1 MNITR
6 RGFLTLSGAV
16 GGGIALTGLGLN
28 LNPARAYA
36 DELNKMNRVKV
47 AKQSTTICCYC
58 SCGCGLI
65 CSTDKTTN
73 KIINIEGDADHPIN
87 EGALCA
93 KGAGF
98 FDMTEANK
106 HRLRKVLYR
115 APGGDKWEEKDWEW
129 ALPRMARLIKD
140 TRDKNFIKTN
150 DKGELVNRCE
160 AIGHYGSSNVDNEE
174 CWLITTMSRALG
186 IVYMDHQARVCHS
199 PSVGAL
205 AESFGRGSMTN
216 HYIDMKNADVILIMG
231 SNMAENHPMGFR
243 WVTKAQEKG
252 AKVIHVD
259 PRFTRTSARCDYHVP
274 LRSGTDIAFLGGM
287 INYIIEK
294 KKYFKEY
301 VLNYTHASFIVS
313 KDYYFK
319 DGLFSGYDAGKR
331 KYNKDTWVFDKDA
344 NGIPQRDMTL
354 TNPRCVFQLMKK
366 HYSRYTLDKVSGITG
381 VSKENLLKVYEVYS
395 STGVP
400 DKAGT
405 ECYALGWT
413 QHTVGVENIRAMTL
427 VQMLLGNVGIAGGG
441 INAMRGEPN
450 VQGSTDHAIL
460 YHILPGYLKT
470 PSASYDTLEK
480 YLTKYTPV
488 SKDPQSANYYQN
500 YPKFMVSLL
509 KCWFGNKAT
518 KENDFGYNWLP
529 KMDDGKHYSTMHMF
543 DKMYEGKIKGFFCI
557 GADNAV
563 STPNTR
569 KVRKALEK
577 LDWLIGENI
586 FDNETYQFW
595 RGPGVDTK
603 NVKTEC
609 FLLPASASM
618 EKEGSI
624 SNSGRWVQWKQKA
637 CDGPDQCIPVGEITI
652 KIMDAVKKLY
662 AKEGGILTEPILNLQ
677 WDYLDDKGHFSAM
690 KTAKAING
698 YFLKDTVIEDKAK
711 GTTTLFKKGQLVPT
725 FGNLKDDGTTS
736 AGNWCICGSYTA
748 DGINKMASRGKEDPT
763 GLGLFPNW
771 SFAWPVGRRIL
782 YNRCSV
788 DLNGKPY
795 NPKRNILEW
804 KGDKWVG
811 DVPDGP
817 WPPQADKAKGKYPF
831 IMQRDGLGAFFGQN
845 MADGPFPEHY
855 EPLEGPLTKNP
866 LSGQLINPA
875 IEIFDKHSDVDK
887 IARASE
893 KFPYVCTTYSCTEH
907 WCSGALTRWQ
917 AWLLEMQPEL
927 YIEIGDQLAEK
938 LGIKNGDKVKVA
950 SVRGEAPC
958 VAMVTQRLTPF
969 TIEGKTVHQVG
980 MPFNYGWL
988 YPEGG
993 SDSTN
998 FLTPTV
1004 GDANTFC
1011 PEYKA
1016 FMVNVTKL

>member
-1 MNITR
+1 MNISR
-6 RGFLTLSGAV
+6 RGFLKVSGAV
-16 GGGIALTGLGLN
+16 GGGVALSSLGFN
-28 LNPARAYA
+28 FSPTRAYA
-36 DELNKMNRVKV
+36 DELNKMNRVRI

-58 SCGCGLI
+58 SCGCGLV
-65 CSTDKTTN
+65 CSTDKATN

-98 FDMTEANK
+98 FQMTEANE

-140 TRDKNFIKTN
+140 TRDKNFTKHN
-150 DKGELVNRCE
+150 AKGELVNRCE

-174 CWLITTMSRALG
+174 CWLITVMSRALG
-186 IVYMDHQARVCHS
+186 LVYIDHQARVCHS

-243 WVTKAQEKG
+243 WVTKAQENG

-259 PRFTRTSARCDYHVP
+259 PRFTRTSARCDFHVP

-287 INYIIEK
+287 ISYIIEN
-294 KKYFKEY
+294 KKYFEEY
-301 VLNYTHASFIVS
+301 VKNYTHASFIV
-313 KDYYFK
+313 DEGYYFK
-319 DGLFSGYDAGKR
+319 DGLFSGYDAKKR
-331 KYNKDTWVFDKDA
+331 KYNKETWDFEKDSK
-344 NGIPQRDMTL
+344 GIPKRDMTL
-354 TNPRCVFQLMKK
+354 QHPRSVFQLMRK
-366 HYSRYTLDKVSGITG
+366 HYSRYTLDKVSSITG
-381 VSKENLLKVYEVYS
+381 VSKENLLKVYEIYS
-395 STGVP
+395 ATGAP

-413 QHTVGVENIRAMTL
+413 QHTVGVENIRAMTII
-427 VQMLLGNVGIAGGG
+427 QMLLGNVGIAGGG

-450 VQGSTDHAIL
+450 VQGSTDQAIL
-460 YHILPGYLKT
+460 YHILPGYMKQ
-470 PSASYDTLEK
+470 PAASYDTLDK
-480 YLTKYTPV
+480 YLKKYTPV
-488 SKDPQSANYYQN
+488 SHDPQSANYYQN
-500 YPKFMVSLL
+500 YPKFFISLM
-509 KCWFGNKAT
+509 KSFFDDKAT
-518 KENDFGYNWLP
+518 KESEFGFNWLP
-529 KMDDGKHYSTMHMF
+529 KIDDGKHYSQMHMF
-543 DKMYEGKIKGFFCI
+543 DKMYEGKIKGFVCI

-563 STPNTR
+563 SAPNTG
-569 KVRKALEK
+569 KVRKGLEK

-595 RGPGVDTK
+595 RAPGVDTK
-603 NVKTEC
+603 NIKTEV

-624 SNSGRWVQWKQKA
+624 SNSGRMVQWKQKA

-652 KIMDAVKKLY
+652 KIMRAVKALY
-662 AKEGGILTEPILNLQ
+662 AREGGVHPEPILNLY
-677 WDYLDDKGHFSAM
+677 WDYLDRNDGYDALKV
-690 KTAKAING
+690 AKQMNG
-698 YFLKDTVIEDKAK
+698 RFLKDTVIEDKVK
-711 GTTTLFKKGQLVPT
+711 KTKTEFKKGQCVPG
-725 FGNLKDDGTTS
+725 FGLLQDDGSTC
-736 AGNWCICGSYTA
+736 AGNWVHCGQFGA
-748 DGINKMASRGKEDPT
+748 DGENKMAKRGKDDPT

-771 SFAWPVGRRIL
+771 SYVWPVNRRIL
-782 YNRCSV
+782 YNRASCDV
-788 DLNGKPY
+788 NGKPY
-795 NPKRNILEW
+795 NPKRKLLEW
-804 KGDKWVG
+804 TGDKWVG

-817 WPPQADKAKGKYPF
+817 WPPMADKEKGKYPF
-831 IMQRDGLGAFFGQN
+831 IMQRDGLGAFFGQG

-855 EPLEGPLTKNP
+855 EPLEGPLAKNP
-866 LSGQLINPA
+866 MSGQLINPA
-875 IEIFDKHSDVDK
+875 IEIFSSDRDK
-887 IARASE
+887 IERASE

-917 AWLLEMQPEL
+917 SWLLEAQPEQ
-927 YIEIGDQLAEK
+927 YIEMSDVLAKEK
-938 LGIKNGDKVKVA
+938 GIRNGEHVKVS
-950 SVRGEAPC
+950 SVRGTVTSC
-958 VAMVTQRLTPF
+958 VAMVTQRLKPF

-988 YPEGG
+988 FPKDTKD
-993 SDSTN
+993 DSAN

-1016 FMVNVTKL
+1016 FMVNVEKL